1 MEFNKAQEAVIDAK
15 VNNILVSAAAGSG
28 KTTVLVERII
38 RKILNG
44 TLSLDKV
51 LVLTFTRAAA
61 ENMQVKIGDAIRAKL
76 AEDIPAEQRK
86 ILKEQLNLLPGSY
99 IQTINSFCS
108 RVIKEKGSELTENH
122 LEPGMILLG
131 DAEQKML
138 LARAAKEAIDK
149 TYLGFEDEKALRD
162 SNFYLLTEYFGDGR
176 NDFSLTDHL
185 TDAYSKLRSLPDYL
199 EKCDEILS
207 TRREKDASGSIVM
220 IEDAV
225 RVFRDI
231 WKRGLESCK
240 DTLAELPNITFVK
253 DKKKEPVY
261 HDVAEYTL
269 NTIAKEAAELTSMT
283 FGSLEEEYVAYAES
297 LQRLNCFEKLPFT
310 RGEGV
315 KQFKALAARAL
326 VIPYL
331 IMGNGICSE
340 SWVGEFLP
348 SSELSKQLLISPE
361 DLLAKQKQRTALIEA
376 FIDLLRLMDRA
387 YADIKLRLHSMDY
400 ADQEHYAHKILK
412 ETVAGEYYK
421 EKFSEIYVDEYQDNS
436 SLQDSTI
443 SLISKD
449 NVFMVGDV
457 KQSIYKFRYA
467 NPRMFLN
474 RLNAYQ
480 KKDGGD
486 LYLLNTNYRSTPEI
500 LTFVNHIFE
509 QVMSADATE
518 IEYDDNQKLNAPEES
533 EDKDKPEKKE
543 PQKPNDLPKVILIEK
558 SPDSDSGDDD
568 SDDADAYAEHFENMS
583 APTQAEVKCVIAE
596 ISEYLKDKD
605 HKLSDI
611 CLLTRTNA
619 KCRILSNML
628 NELGVPA
635 LCSEGK
641 SIYEDSDIAVIC
653 SLISVIANE
662 HRDECLLGVLL
673 ANYRFTNFTVNEIAE
688 ITRFAAERDMLK
700 MNLSVK
706 LRVYA
711 KIPEEDLTSEQRKIQ
726 GRVRRCLDVI
736 DDLRSDSM
744 MLNINELIEKIFAKT
759 GIVST
764 LKARSSDDVVK
775 LRAFKNW
782 LCDNYMAGGSDISS
796 VAASLEALK
805 LEVKDNASFEFEK
818 TNSDAVTCMTFHRSK
833 GLEYPFV
840 ILSNLDVK
848 NNKNSSNMLFDE
860 QFGFICDDYD
870 DLPVPERHKSLEH
883 LIYDREA
890 KLASIS
896 EELRLFY
903 VALTRAKKK
912 LTVINYCGKEVVNPH
927 VAGVLGEKDV
937 SISRDVHMS
946 LGSTSNELK
955 GALVRMTGSEAI
967 TPPDAECRPIKFD
980 GYSLVVRMTDD
991 LAIETIDYEAQ
1002 DDIKKTT
1009 ELSVASIDE
1018 MGEPVFEP
1026 YKYEDICT
1034 APAKTSVSE
1043 LKKEEQKLAYGEG
1056 EELPRIPI
1064 NLVVPS
1070 LEYFERKN
1078 EYKSASSQGSL
1089 IHDMLR
1095 FLDFVAIDDDIK
1107 AGKSA
1112 SEALA
1117 AEFGFL
1123 EEQGIVKEQMKP
1135 VIEKFMAP
1143 LEQFIKSDVFADI
1156 TAAEREDKAFFERPV
1171 MFSLKVSDDDDTL
1184 VQGVLDVMYIKEGLA
1199 YIVDYKTD
1207 KVKGDDLEK
1216 IEAEIRK
1223 RHGLQLELYAA
1234 AVEASGF
1241 KIGGKCVWLIR
1252 NGIKID
1258 L

>member
-1 MEFNKAQEAVIDAK
+1 MKFNDSQEDVIQAS

-38 RKILNG
+38 RKILAG
-44 TLSLDKV
+44 TLSLDGV
-51 LVLTFTRAAA
+51 LVVTFTKAAA
-61 ENMQVKIGDAIRAKL
+61 ENMQIKIGDAIRKKL
-76 AEDIPAEQRK
+76 EEDISDEQRK
-86 ILKEQLNLLPGSY
+86 ILKEQLTLLPGSY
-99 IQTINSFCS
+99 ILTINSFCS
-108 RVIKEKGSELTENH
+108 RVIKEKGSELEESNI
-122 LEPGMILLG
+122 EPGMIILG
-131 DAEQKML
+131 EAEKLML
-138 LARAAKEAIDK
+138 LKRAANEAVDK
-149 TYLGFEDEKALRD
+149 MYLSFETPEELAASD
-162 SNFYLLTEYFGDGR
+162 FYFLTEYFGDGR
-176 NDFSLTDHL
+176 NDASLIDHL
-185 TDAYSKLRSLPDYL
+185 IAAYSKLRSLPDYL
-199 EKCDEILS
+199 DKCDAIINERKSKDSSDEIIMLEYAVKMFLDMFKSANDACRMALDELPYLDIPDKYSSIYEEVFNEILQDTTAVLS
-207 TRREKDASGSIVM
+207 ADSADVREKFALYRDSLERMRRFDKLGAPKKCEDFNYLKVISAKALLLPYLVSGSAFCAKTWVENDLPSMDLINLLLGSPESF
-220 IEDAV
+220 IEKQTV
-225 RVFRDI
+225 RTRLIGSF
-231 WKRGLESCK
+231 
-240 DTLAELPNITFVK
+240 AELLRMMDTSYS
-253 DKKKEPVY
+253 DLKK
-261 HDVAEYTL
+261 
-269 NTIAKEAAELTSMT
+269 
-283 FGSLEEEYVAYAES
+283 
-297 LQRLNCFEKLPFT
+297 
-310 RGEGV
+310 
-315 KQFKALAARAL
+315 
-326 VIPYL
+326 
-331 IMGNGICSE
+331 
-340 SWVGEFLP
+340 
-348 SSELSKQLLISPE
+348 
-361 DLLAKQKQRTALIEA
+361 
-376 FIDLLRLMDRA
+376 
-387 YADIKLRLHSMDY
+387 RLHSMDF
-400 ADQEHYAHKILK
+400 ADQEHFAHKILK
-412 ETVAGEYYK
+412 ETVAGEYYRQ
-421 EKFSEIYVDEYQDNS
+421 KFAEIYVDEYQDNS

-443 SLISKD
+443 SLIANN

-467 NPRMFLN
+467 NPQMFLN
-474 RLNAYQ
+474 RLIAYD

-500 LTFVNHIFE
+500 LEFVNKLFE
-509 QVMSADATE
+509 QLMSADATE
-518 IEYDDNQKLNAPEES
+518 IEYDDNQKLNAPKKS
-533 EDKDKPEKKE
+533 EDEDQPEEKE
-543 PQKPNDLPKVILIEK
+543 PEKPNDLPKVILISKEGA
-558 SPDSDSGDDD
+558 GDQADD
-568 SDDADAYAEHFENMS
+568 SEDDGDAESLEDLPAVYR
-583 APTQAEVKCVIAE
+583 AEVMAIISE
-596 ISEYLKDKD
+596 IKEYLKDD
-605 HKLSDI
+605 EHKLSDI
-611 CLLTRTNA
+611 CLLMQTND
-619 KCRILSNML
+619 KCRAVANILNNM
-628 NELGVPA
+628 GVPA
-635 LCSEGK
+635 ICSEGK
-641 SIYEDSDIAVIC
+641 SIYDDSDVAVIC
-653 SLISVIANE
+653 SLITVIANE

-673 ANYRFTNFTVNEIAE
+673 ANYRFSNFTVNEIAE
-688 ITRFAAERDMLK
+688 ITRFASERDMIK
-700 MNLSVK
+700 MNLCVK
-706 LRVYA
+706 LRVFA
-711 KIPEEDLTSEQRKIQ
+711 DHPEEELTTDQLKIQ
-726 GRVRRCLDVI
+726 GRVRRFLDVI
-736 DDLRSDSM
+736 DELRSDSM

-818 TNSDAVTCMTFHRSK
+818 TNSDAVTCMTFHKSK

-840 ILSNLDVK
+840 ILSNIDK
-848 NNKNSSNMLFDE
+848 GFKAGESDMLFDE
-860 QFGFICDDYD
+860 KFGFICDDYAD
-870 DLPVPERHKSLEH
+870 ETLPERKRSLEH
-883 LIYDREA
+883 LLYDREA
-890 KLASIS
+890 KLAFVS
-896 EELRLFY
+896 EQLRLFY
-903 VALTRAKKK
+903 VALTRAQKK
-912 LTVINYCGKEVVNPH
+912 LTVISSTNKILPDKVIKAARERNLQFGRDTH
-927 VAGVLGEKDV
+927 MDLGIV
-937 SISRDVHMS
+937 
-946 LGSTSNELK
+946 SNELK
-955 GALVRMTGSEAI
+955 AALVRMTGAEAI
-967 TPPDAECRPIKFD
+967 KPDDIDMKLINFD
-980 GYSLVVRMTDD
+980 GFRLVVRSADD
-991 LAIETIDYEAQ
+991 LTLETIDYEAQ

-1026 YKYEDICT
+1026 YKYENICT

-1184 VQGVLDVMYIKEGLA
+1184 VQGILDVMYIKDGLA